1 MTKHE
6 AAVIM
11 AYTGVIMLKGDD
23 ISVFWKYCESIYG
36 RAIWTHEYPTLAEKI
51 KDLSNF
57 EEISKKLKVEKETE
71 KTIAVVLELCY
82 FKW

>member
-11 AYTGVIMLKGDD
+11 AYTGVVMLKGDD
-23 ISVFWKYCESIYG
+23 IGVFWKYCESIYG

-51 KDLSNF
+51 KDLSKKDF
-57 EEISKKLKVEKETE
+57 IEICKN
-71 KTIAVVLELCY
+71 LEGE
-82 FKW
+82 